1 MKLIIM
7 FFTLLSSVMNPCNKQ
22 TVYLHDIEQPIQTVK
37 VENEECIDEG
47 FTSMQIEMNQ
57 IENIEDRLEWFI
69 AYKNIV
75 NKYSG
80 TFDPPETI
88 YDYYSEEEI
97 RLMQKVIE
105 TECYDQDFVSKC
117 NVASVIIN
125 RIEGDKS
132 FGQTVEEVVTMKNQ
146 FAYGRENISESTRL
160 ALEYAFQIEDTTHGA
175 LFFHSNEKTE
185 TFCGHK
191 YLFTDSA
198 GHHFYG

>member
-7 FFTLLSSVMNPCNKQ
+7 FFTLLSSVVNPCTKQ
-22 TVYLHDIEQPIQTVK
+22 AVYLQDIEQPIQTVK
-37 VENEECIDEG
+37 VENEEYIDEG
-47 FTSMQIEMNQ
+47 FTSMQMEMNQ

-80 TFDPPETI
+80 IFDPPETI

-97 RLMQKVIE
+97 YLMQKVIE
-105 TECYDQDFVSKC
+105 TECYEQDFVSKC

-125 RIEGDKS
+125 RVEGDRV

-185 TFCGHK
+185 TFCGYK